1 MNRSDS
7 IAKISPALLKA
18 WANIGAVT
26 KDAENPFFKS
36 DYATLGAVMEVVKQP
51 LLDQGII
58 ILQPIVDGEYVETI
72 LLHESGEFI
81 SGTMK
86 LVCAKPNDPQAMGSA
101 TTYNR
106 RYGLQS
112 MCFVPSVDD
121 DAEKG
126 MGRTSGARKPSPND
140 ELQMASGKEK
150 RTQSDW

>member
-1 MNRSDS
+1 MNKSDS

-81 SGTMK
+81 SGTMR

-126 MGRTSGARKPSPND
+126 MARQSTGKTPARKDPND
-140 ELQMASGKEK
+140 ELQMQAK
-150 RTQSDW
+150 RPQSDW